1 MSSFDS
7 SLASHDQT
15 ALSTTR
21 LQTLVEHSSEL
32 LALCDDHGVIAY
44 LNPGGSTL
52 LGYQPGEL
60 IGRSWLDIAHP
71 EDADQARVILRAAL
85 QIPGRRAPLLCRI
98 RHRSGAWR
106 AFELTAVAP
115 DAHPSDAV
123 VLSGR
128 DIGDR
133 ETAQKS
139 QEHVRQMIDLSPDVV
154 LLLHGQQILF
164 LNQTG
169 MRLLGARSP
178 DEIIGRS
185 ALEFLTPGH
194 PANMTEQIM
203 LLLGGQIRAP
213 QLYYLIGLDGT
224 RHRLEVVSSA
234 IGDDGQPSVLVVG
247 RDTTVQVRIEE
258 RLRLL
263 ESVVVHAQDSVLV
276 TDGGLL
282 DRSGPRI
289 VYVNPAFTR
298 LTGYAIEDVLG
309 HTPRILLGPHTDP
322 EQLLL
327 IRRALENNAPARAEL
342 VNYDRNGRTFW
353 VDLSVAPVQT
363 PEGEVTHYIV
373 IQRDITARKLSEQLE
388 LDRAQVME
396 LIGRDAPLGGVL
408 DQIGGMVERQRP
420 ELRVVLALLH
430 EGLISTVVAPGRPP
444 DHPERPALDALVG
457 RTWEMALAPGSVS
470 TLMAPDARWE
480 PYAGLWES
488 DGLWLCWAVP
498 ICSGAQLPLGVI
510 LAYRSA
516 PIAPNESDR
525 DLLALAVQFA
535 ALGTERQ
542 RMHDQLRFQAH
553 HDALTS
559 LPNRYQMHEQLQQA
573 LGLARQN
580 GTCVALLCIDLDRFK
595 QINDI
600 LGHPSGD
607 LLLTGVAGRFALC
620 LRPSDTLAR
629 MGGDEFVVV
638 AHDVADRRD
647 AENMGRRL
655 LETLRAPLRID
666 GRELM
671 VTASIGISYYPHD
684 GTDATTLLKNAD
696 SALYHAKSAGRNT
709 VACFAPELSGHVL
722 ARLDLEQ
729 ELHRALDRQELE
741 LYYQPQIDI
750 ATGRVVSMEA
760 LLRWKHMRRG
770 LISPGLFVPLAEES
784 GLILPIGEWVIQAVC
799 RQLAAWRREGRPL
812 VAVSVNVSAR
822 QFAHESFVA
831 DVARALFQHQ
841 VPAGLIELELTE
853 SVLMHDLSRV
863 VQRLQELRRLG
874 VRITIDGFGTGY
886 SSLAYLQRLPL
897 DRLKIDRSFVRGL
910 LPGHASVEGSAPL
923 VQAIVLLAHTL
934 KLAVVA
940 EGVELPEHMRMLRE
954 MGCDIAQGFLFSPAV
969 PSDRV
974 WSVVQAIQPAA

>member
-1 MSSFDS
+1 MSV
-7 SLASHDQT
+7 A
-15 ALSTTR
+15 R
-21 LQTLVEHSSEL
+21 LQALVEHSSEL
-32 LALCDDHGVIAY
+32 LAICDTYGVIAY
-44 LNPGGSTL
+44 LNPGGSDL

-60 IGRSWLDIAHP
+60 LGRSWLDIAHF
-71 EDADQARVILRAAL
+71 EDADEARATLRAAL
-85 QIPGRRAPLLCRI
+85 QLPGRRMPLLCRI
-98 RHRSGAWR
+98 RHHSGVWR
-106 AFELTAVAP
+106 AFELTATAP
-115 DAHPSDAV
+115 DSHLGDAL
-123 VLSGR
+123 VLSGH
-128 DIGDR
+128 DISDR
-133 ETAQKS
+133 ETVQKN

-169 MRLLGARSP
+169 MRLLGARTP
-178 DEIIGRS
+178 EEIIGRS
-185 ALEFLTPGH
+185 VLEFLTPGR
-194 PANMTEQIM
+194 PANMAEQIM
-203 LLLGGQIRAP
+203 LLLDGQIRAP
-213 QLYYLIGLDGT
+213 QLYHLIGLDGT
-224 RHRLEVVSSA
+224 RHRLEVVASA
-234 IGDDGQPSVLVVG
+234 IGDDGHPSVLVVG
-247 RDTTVQVRIEE
+247 RDITTQTRVEE

-263 ESVVVHAQDSVLV
+263 ESVVVHAQDAVLV
-276 TDGGLL
+276 TEAGAL
-282 DRSGPRI
+282 DRPGPRI
-289 VYVNPAFTR
+289 VYVNPAFTK
-298 LTGYAIEDVLG
+298 LTGYTIEDVLG
-309 HTPRILLGPHTDP
+309 HTPRILQGPHTDP
-322 EQLLL
+322 AQLQT
-327 IRRALENNAPARAEL
+327 IRRALEANTPVRAEL

-353 VDLSVAPVQT
+353 VDLSIAPVRT
-363 PEGEVTHYIV
+363 PEGEVTHYIA

-388 LDRAQVME
+388 LDRAHVME
-396 LIGRDAPLGGVL
+396 LIGRDGPLVGVL
-408 DQIGGMVERQRP
+408 DQIGSMVERQRP
-420 ELRVVLALLH
+420 ELRVVLALLR

-444 DHPERPALDALVG
+444 EHPQRPALDALIG
-457 RTWEMALAPGSVS
+457 QPWEMALAPGSIS

-480 PYAGLWES
+480 PYAELWEG
-488 DGLWLCWAVP
+488 DGLSLCWAVP
-498 ICSGAQLPLGVI
+498 ICSGAHLPLGVI

-535 ALGTERQ
+535 ALATER
-542 RMHDQLRFQAH
+542 RHMHDQLRFQAH

-559 LPNRYQMHEQLQQA
+559 LPNRYQLHEQLQQA
-573 LGLARQN
+573 LGQARQS

-595 QINDI
+595 HINDT

-607 LLLTGVAGRFALC
+607 VLLTGVAGRFAHC

-638 AHDVADRRD
+638 VPDVSDRRD
-647 AENMGRRL
+647 AENVGRRL
-655 LETLRAPLRID
+655 LETLRTPLRID

-696 SALYHAKSAGRNT
+696 SALYNAKSGGRNMI
-709 VACFAPELSGHVL
+709 ACFAPELSGHVL

-729 ELHRALDRQELE
+729 ELHRALERQELE
-741 LYYQPQIDI
+741 LYYQPQVDI
-750 ATGRVVSMEA
+750 ATGQVVSLEA

-784 GLILPIGEWVIQAVC
+784 GLILPIGEWVLQAVC
-799 RQLAAWRREGRPL
+799 RQIAAWRREGRRL
-812 VAVSVNVSAR
+812 VTVSVNVSAR
-822 QFAHESFVA
+822 QFVHESFVA
-831 DVARALFQHQ
+831 DVARALFQHK

-853 SVLMHDLSRV
+853 SVLMHDVSRV

-897 DRLKIDRSFVRGL
+897 DRLKIDRSFVRAL
-910 LPGHASVEGSAPL
+910 LPGHGPAEGSAPL
-923 VQAIVLLAHTL
+923 VQAIVLLAHNL

-940 EGVELPEHMRMLRE
+940 EGVEQPEHMRLLRE